1 MAVREVTKTKLKVP
15 DMPEPEQDQ
24 FSQRK
29 RLVDHRYRL
38 QVDRLTKSSYTTSE
52 AAEEVGLAIKK
63 KFPIVQV
70 AVYDGVDG
78 VRKLIELPAA

>member
-15 DMPEPEQDQ
+15 EMPEPEQDQ

-29 RLVDHRYRL
+29 RMVDHRYRL
-38 QVDRLTKSSYTTSE
+38 QVDRLTKSSYTTSD
-52 AAEEVGLAIKK
+52 AAEEVGLALKK
-63 KFPIVQV
+63 RFPILQV

-78 VRKLIELPAA
+78 VRKLIELPTE

>member
-15 DMPEPEQDQ
+15 EMPEPEQDQ

-29 RLVDHRYRL
+29 RMVDHHYRL
-38 QVDRLTKSSYTTSE
+38 QVDRLTKSSYTTSD
-52 AAEEVGLAIKK
+52 AAEEVGLALKK
-63 KFPIVQV
+63 RFPILQV

-78 VRKLIELPAA
+78 VRKLIELPTE

>member
-1 MAVREVTKTKLKVP
+1 MAVRETKTKLKVP
-15 DMPEPEQDQ
+15 DMPEPEHDQ

-29 RLVDHRYRL
+29 RMVDQRYRL
-38 QVDRLTKSSYTTSE
+38 QVDRLTKSSYATPE
-52 AAEEVGLAIKK
+52 AAEEVGLALKIR
-63 KFPIVQV
+63 FPILQV